1 MRDMTRVRSAVA
13 VIVASLIALASSV
26 VAQSR
31 TPHDNDSDVP
41 PSVKTSHSI
50 TIDNRQLS
58 YAATAGMLPIGE
70 DPRKPDAAM
79 FYVAYTVAGKA
90 VDERPIT
97 FLFNGGPGA
106 SSAFLHL
113 GGIGPRM
120 LRVNADGT
128 LPPPPVRL
136 VDNALTWLT
145 YTDLVFV
152 DPVGTGY
159 SHVLQPQQAK
169 NDKDSDKAGD
179 KLDKFWGVKQDLTSL
194 GRFIRLYLTRA
205 LRWTSPKVLAGESYG
220 GLRVAALVQR
230 LPEDFDIPLNGAIL
244 ISPALEYAILQGG
257 SDYNLLPWTVT
268 LPSFA
273 ATAAYHGRI
282 TLAAEGVDLSTALN
296 PVAAF
301 AVSDMLVGLA
311 QADTFS
317 EVKRHAFYATIA
329 NFTGL
334 PQALVARQRGRISP
348 NMFAKQLLRDQVL
361 LVGRYD
367 GTITGHDP
375 YPEASDFAGG
385 DPSFDFL
392 TTAYAPALLTY
403 LGEDLQYHRDAAY
416 RVLNPET
423 QSKWDF
429 ASVLPGKQ
437 GFIGVSDALKFGLT
451 LNPDLQVLITHG
463 YHDLVT
469 PFLASRY
476 LVDQM
481 ALAPDIRAR
490 LRLENYSGG
499 HMFYLRQ
506 ASLQAFH
513 ADVAAFYHRITP

>member
-1 MRDMTRVRSAVA
+1 
-13 VIVASLIALASSV
+13 
-26 VAQSR
+26 
-31 TPHDNDSDVP
+31 
-41 PSVKTSHSI
+41 
-50 TIDNRQLS
+50 
-58 YAATAGMLPIGE
+58 MLPIGE
-70 DPRKPDAAM
+70 DAKKPAAAM
-79 FYVAYTVAGKA
+79 FYVAYTVAGKKL
-90 VDERPIT
+90 DERPIT

-113 GGIGPRM
+113 GGVGPYR

-136 VDNALTWLT
+136 ADNALTWLT
-145 YTDLVFV
+145 FTDLVFV

-159 SHVLQPQQAK
+159 SHVLQSQPAK
-169 NDKDSDKAGD
+169 NEKDADKAND
-179 KLDKFWGVKQDLTSL
+179 RLDRFWGVKQDLTSL

-205 LRWTSPKVLAGESYG
+205 SRWVSPKVLAGESYG
-220 GLRVAALVQR
+220 GLRVAALAQR
-230 LPEDFDIPLNGAIL
+230 LPADFDIPLNGAIL

-257 SDYNLLPWTVT
+257 RDYNLLPWVVT

-273 ATAAYHGRI
+273 ATAAYHHRI
-282 TLAAEGVDLSTALN
+282 SLAATGDDLATALA
-296 PVAAF
+296 PVATF
-301 AVSDMLVGLA
+301 ALSDMLLGLA
-311 QADTFS
+311 RADTFPAA
-317 EVKRHAFYATIA
+317 KREAFYATIA
-329 NFTGL
+329 RFTGL
-334 PQALVARQRGRISP
+334 PQTLVTQQRGRISP
-348 NMFAKQLLRDQVL
+348 NMFAKQLLRDQAL

-375 YPEASDFAGG
+375 YPEAPAFVGG

-403 LGEDLQYHRDAAY
+403 LREDLQYHRDAAY
-416 RVLNPET
+416 HVLNPEIS
-423 QSKWDF
+423 SKWDF

-437 GFIGVSDALKFGLT
+437 GFIGVSDALEFGLT

-476 LVDQM
+476 LVEQM
-481 ALAPDIRAR
+481 ALAPDIRTR
-490 LRLENYSGG
+490 LRLKNYEGG

-506 ASLQAFH
+506 SSLQALH
-513 ADVAAFYHRITP
+513 ADVAAFYHRLTP